1 MFSIFPEVDNWGL
14 KKSERIIKDS
24 AEGIFFSDLAAS
36 KDAPFVYPF
45 MCDMQC
51 YYIASQITTW
61 LKTIW

>member
-24 AEGIFFSDLAAS
+24 AEGIFFSDLATS
-36 KDAPFVYPF
+36 KNAAFVYPF

-51 YYIASQITTW
+51 HYIAC
-61 LKTIW
+61 